1 MNTAIHK
8 VIKAFKINLIV
19 IHKDNKIRKNSINQI
34 INHFKAVL
42 INLKRSRIMKET
54 NQAKIDLK

>member
-1 MNTAIHK
+1 MNIAIHK
-8 VIKAFKINLIV
+8 AIKVFKINLIV

-42 INLKRSRIMKET
+42 INPRRNRIMKET